1 MKCDL
6 DKNGEISEEELKTC
20 LNAKNVETGQDMYTE
35 EQKIK
40 TQEHFKKADIN
51 NDGKVD
57 ITEAIKYKFQNGKG
71 SISQKD
77 LTILYGEEKTK
88 ELMKFDK
95 DGDGKLNAKEFDE
108 ATKTQGEKK
117 GFLDG
122 INFKDPKVILTIIG
136 IALTVIGV
144 VVGLCVWLSRRNKK
158 KKEEQ
163 AKAEVNNKMK
173 SGSVNMSVST
183 GNSAEKVRAP
193 ITTETQNCINN
204 TFGQY
209 GQSNINNQQQP
220 LSLNDSR
227 KSTEISR

>member
-1 MKCDL
+1 MKADL
-6 DKNGEISEEELKTC
+6 DKNGEISEEELKLC
-20 LNAKNVETGQDMYTE
+20 LNVKDFETGQDIYTE
-35 EQKIK
+35 EQKIA
-40 TQEHFKKADIN
+40 TQEAFKKADTN

-57 ITEAIKYKFQNGKG
+57 ATESIKYKFQNGKE

-77 LTILYGEEKTK
+77 LTNLYGEEKTK

-108 ATKTQGEKK
+108 ATKEKK

-193 ITTETQNCINN
+193 ITTEAQNHINT